1 MKFEVLK
8 FGGPKFDT
16 SFGFLWERNRHVKL
30 SLTSLYENM
39 VKGNC
44 DKFANLGCYCQKFSN
59 NWWTITF

>member
-16 SFGFLWERNRHVKL
+16 SFGFLWERSRHVKL

-44 DKFANLGCYCQKFSN
+44 DKFANLGCYC
-59 NWWTITF
+59 